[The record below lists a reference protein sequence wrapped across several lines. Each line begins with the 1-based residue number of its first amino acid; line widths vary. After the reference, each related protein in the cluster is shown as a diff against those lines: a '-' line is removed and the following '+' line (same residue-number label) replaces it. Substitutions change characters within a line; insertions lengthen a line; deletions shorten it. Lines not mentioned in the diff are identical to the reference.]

1 MVIPAITEESLR
13 SFPKVLLHDHLDG
26 GLRPETIIEIAD
38 RTNYLH
44 LPSYEA
50 KELEAWMLATA
61 DQGKL
66 ELYLEAFTHTI
77 AVMQNKESLFRVAE
91 ECVHD
96 LNDDGVMYAE
106 VRFAPELFEE
116 KGLTLNEVI
125 TAVLQGFESGM
136 CDGEIIV
143 KGILCAMRSSDR
155 STEIAEAAISFM
167 DKGIVGFDIAGPEID
182 FPPRLH
188 RQAFDVAHRNSL
200 PITVHAG
207 EAAGP
212 GYIEEA
218 LTICH
223 ASRIGHGTS
232 VREKI
237 SNNDEVTVTDGVAT
251 ELVDRGIALE
261 VCPTSNIH
269 TGIVNSIQSHP
280 VNTFL
285 DAGLTVTINTDN
297 RLMSSTSLTNE
308 FLQCSNAFNWTWE
321 EITSITLNAVENAF
335 LTQVERDKLVKRL
348 DSWKK
353 DNGMSNER
361 SKWTKSS

>member
-1 MVIPAITEESLR
+1 MEIPAITKESLR

-26 GLRPETIIEIAD
+26 GLRPETIIEIAHY
-38 RTNYLH
+38 TNYLS
-44 LPSYEA
+44 LPSYETT
-50 KELEAWMLATA
+50 ELEAWMLATA
-61 DQGKL
+61 NQGKL

-77 AVMQNKESLFRVAE
+77 AVMQNEETLFRIAE

-96 LNDDGVMYAE
+96 LNDDGVIYAE

-116 KGLTLNEVI
+116 KGLMLDEIIN
-125 TAVLQGFESGM
+125 AVLQGFESGM
-136 CDGEIIV
+136 RDREIIV

-155 STEIAEAAISFM
+155 STEIAETAISFM

-182 FPPRLH
+182 FPPKLH
-188 RQAFDVAHRNSL
+188 RQAFDIAHNNSL
-200 PITVHAG
+200 PITIHAG

-212 GYIEEA
+212 DYIEEA

-237 SNNDEVTVTDGVAT
+237 SDNNEAIVTKGIAS

-269 TGIVNSIQSHP
+269 TGIVNSIHNHP

-308 FLQCSNAFNWTWE
+308 FLHCSNAFNWTWE
-321 EITSITLNAVENAF
+321 EITSVTLNAVENAF
-335 LTQVERDKLVKRL
+335 LTQAEKDKLVSRL
-348 DSWKK
+348 DSWKR
-353 DNGMSNER
+353 DNGMSNEGN
-361 SKWTKSS
+361 K

>member
-1 MVIPAITEESLR
+1 M
-13 SFPKVLLHDHLDG
+13 
-26 GLRPETIIEIAD
+26 
-38 RTNYLH
+38 
-44 LPSYEA
+44 
-50 KELEAWMLATA
+50 
-61 DQGKL
+61 
-66 ELYLEAFTHTI
+66 
-77 AVMQNKESLFRVAE
+77 
-91 ECVHD
+91 
-96 LNDDGVMYAE
+96 
-106 VRFAPELFEE
+106 
-116 KGLTLNEVI
+116 
-125 TAVLQGFESGM
+125 
-136 CDGEIIV
+136 
-143 KGILCAMRSSDR
+143 
-155 STEIAEAAISFM
+155 
-167 DKGIVGFDIAGPEID
+167 
-182 FPPRLH
+182 
-188 RQAFDVAHRNSL
+188 
-200 PITVHAG
+200 
-207 EAAGP
+207 
-212 GYIEEA
+212 
-218 LTICH
+218 
-223 ASRIGHGTS
+223 
-232 VREKI
+232 REKI

>member
-1 MVIPAITEESLR
+1 MGIPDITEESLR

-26 GLRPETIIEIAD
+26 GLRPETIIEIANH
-38 RTNYLH
+38 TNYLS

-50 KELEAWMLATA
+50 KELEAWMLLTA

-77 AVMQNKESLFRVAE
+77 AVMQSEETLFRVAE

-96 LNDDGVMYAE
+96 LHDDGIMYAE
-106 VRFAPELFEE
+106 VRFAPELFQE
-116 KGLTLNEVI
+116 KGLTLDEVI
-125 TAVLQGFESGM
+125 NAVLLGFESGM
-136 CDGEIIV
+136 NDKEIIV

-155 STEIAEAAISFM
+155 SMEIAETAMPFM
-167 DKGIVGFDIAGPEID
+167 GKGIVGFDIAGPEID

-188 RQAFDVAHRNSL
+188 REAFDVAHRNEL
-200 PITVHAG
+200 PITIHAG

-212 GYIEEA
+212 DYIEEA

-232 VREKI
+232 VREVI
-237 SNNDEVTVTDGVAT
+237 TDNDETVLTDGIAT

-269 TGIVNSIQSHP
+269 TGIVDSIQSHP
-280 VNTFL
+280 VNLFL

-308 FLQCSNAFNWTWE
+308 FLQCSNAFEWSWE
-321 EITSITLNAVENAF
+321 EITSVTLNAVENAF
-335 LTQVERDKLVKRL
+335 LTQSERDKLVMRL
-348 DSWKK
+348 DSWKRA
-353 DNGMSNER
+353 NGMSKEG
-361 SKWTKSS
+361 SK